1 MYLCDWK
8 NNNAMATITLNYD
21 GRNKMAKAIVEFIE
35 KTGLFTLLKDDEPNE
50 TTIKAIEEVKEGKA
64 YKAKDLQEMMDYLH
78 S

>member
-1 MYLCDWK
+1 
-8 NNNAMATITLNYD
+8 MATITLNYD

-50 TTIKAIEEVKEGKA
+50 TTIKAIEEVKKGKT

>member
-50 TTIKAIEEVKEGKA
+50 TTIKAIEEVKEGKT
-64 YKAKDLQEMMDYLH
+64 YKAKDLQETLDYLH

>member
-1 MYLCDWK
+1 MYLCIWK

-50 TTIKAIEEVKEGKA
+50 TTIKAIEEVKKGKT
-64 YKAKDLQEMMDYLH
+64 YKAKDLQETLDYLH